1 LPPGRSISA
10 TTIVPGAAVCT
21 DFIVSMGT
29 RFLGC
34 WYHTVVSGLLRTAL
48 PEKAGAG
55 PERDNAH
62 ADRGHDLL

>member
-1 LPPGRSISA
+1 
-10 TTIVPGAAVCT
+10 
-21 DFIVSMGT
+21 MGT